1 MKVSIVPIDKAVYV
15 DGQAFLDID
24 LSWIPH
30 IEEKTI
36 HSVQWDDETEI
47 CEIEFVGSHENLQT
61 NIFGVE
67 GIVDFQKAVTQWTT
81 VRDDIA
87 AAEELRIQ
95 EEERITRE
103 TEEAIQAQFIEFE
116 REYNTNHLPPVE
128 GEDDEEE
135 DDDEEE
141 EDLFYDI
148 EELLKEI

>member
-1 MKVSIVPIDKAVYV
+1 MKVSIITIDKAAYV

-24 LSWIPH
+24 LSWIPQ
-30 IEEKTI
+30 IEEKII
-36 HSVQWDDETEI
+36 HSVQWDDETQI
-47 CEIEFVGSHENLQT
+47 CEIEFADSTENLQT
-61 NIFGVE
+61 NILGVE
-67 GIVDFQKAVTQWTT
+67 GIVDFQKAVSQWTR

-95 EEERITRE
+95 EEERISRE
-103 TEEAIQAQFIEFE
+103 NEEAVQAQFIEFE

-128 GEDDEEE
+128 GEEESVEDDEE
-135 DDDEEE
+135 D

>member
-1 MKVSIVPIDKAVYV
+1 MKVSIVPIDKVVYV
-15 DGQAFLDID
+15 DGQSFLNID
-24 LSWIPH
+24 LSWIPQ
-30 IEEKTI
+30 IEGKTI
-36 HSVQWDDETEI
+36 HAVQWDDETEI
-47 CEIEFVGSHENLQT
+47 CEIEFIGSDENLQT

-67 GIVDFQKAVTQWTT
+67 GIVDFQKAVTQWTK

-103 TEEAIQAQFIEFE
+103 NEEAVQAQFIEFE
-116 REYNTNHLPPVE
+116 REYNTNHLPPV
-128 GEDDEEE
+128 DDEEE
-135 DDDEEE
+135 SVEDDEEE

>member
-15 DGQAFLDID
+15 DGQSFLNID
-24 LSWIPH
+24 LSWIPQ
-30 IEEKTI
+30 IEGKTI
-36 HSVQWDDETEI
+36 HAVQWDDETEI
-47 CEIEFVGSHENLQT
+47 CEIEFIGSDENLQT

-67 GIVDFQKAVTQWTT
+67 GIVDFQKAVTQWTK

-95 EEERITRE
+95 EEERVTRE
-103 TEEAIQAQFIEFE
+103 NEEAVQAQFIEFE

-128 GEDDEEE
+128 GEDESVE
-135 DDDEEE
+135 DDEE